1 SQDRIAKL
9 ANLPRRASI
18 GDVFDINRGRQALR
32 TDMHDRIE
40 PGNAAIGPVDDVP
53 DGVYRKIHEH
63 SMVCDIR
70 QSGARD
76 DLPPASDYGCAHVL
90 FLSLSLNLGGAVDQ
104 LDFQRHEF
112 GLTASLDFFGEEAG
126 IERLHSILRPPGTQI
141 AKQ

>member
-1 SQDRIAKL
+1 DGRVRFEIELIIHNQMAGEPWMSGNRNPIEQSQDRLAKL

-90 FLSLSLNLGGAVDQ
+90 FL
-104 LDFQRHEF
+104 
-112 GLTASLDFFGEEAG
+112 
-126 IERLHSILRPPGTQI
+126 
-141 AKQ
+141 